1 MTERI
6 SASVAGKHLACPASA
21 NLDLAIPNW
30 VPPVV
35 DDMAGAKGLGTRKH
49 EMLEPIVALNAR
61 EIGHFAKVLTYMA
74 DLRGTRRFKVLIE
87 QEFTATWLTSQ
98 PTTKPDVVLF
108 VQDEIHI
115 IDYKWG
121 KIPVDV
127 VNNKQA
133 MYYAVCAAPLAPKAK
148 GVTLHILQPP
158 IDSYESWFVD
168 TNTLAQFMADMQE
181 AERKILKG
189 DTTFGPSDDCK
200 FCPANP
206 HGRGDKG
213 HPYCPAMMDMLYP
226 ERFDEDAILSL

>member
-1 MTERI
+1 MTERM
-6 SASVAGKHLACPASA
+6 SASVAGKHLACAASA

-35 DDMAGAKGLGTRKH
+35 DDMAGAKGDGSRKH
-49 EMLEPIVALNAR
+49 EMLEPIVALSAR
-61 EIGHFAKVLTYMA
+61 EIRHFAKLLTYIA
-74 DLRGTRRFKVLIE
+74 DLRGNRRFKVLIE

-98 PTTKPDVVLF
+98 PKTKPDLVLF
-108 VQDEIHI
+108 VQDEIHV

-121 KIPVDV
+121 KIPVEV
-127 VNNKQA
+127 VNNEQA
-133 MYYAVCAAPLAPKAK
+133 MYYALCAAPLAPKAK

-168 TNTLAQFMADMQE
+168 TNTLAQFMADMQAAE
-181 AERKILKG
+181 AKILAG
-189 DTTFGPSDDCK
+189 DTTFGPSDHCK

-213 HPYCPAMMDMLYP
+213 RPYCPAMMDLLYP
-226 ERFDEDAILSL
+226 DRFDEDAILAL

>member
-1 MTERI
+1 MTERM
-6 SASVAGKHLACPASA
+6 SASVAGKHLACAASA

-35 DDMAGAKGLGTRKH
+35 DDMAGAKGDGSRKH
-49 EMLEPIVALNAR
+49 EMLEPIVALSAR
-61 EIGHFAKVLTYMA
+61 EIGHFAKLLAYIA
-74 DLRGTRRFKVLIE
+74 DLRGNRRFKVLIE

-98 PTTKPDVVLF
+98 PKTKPDLVLF
-108 VQDEIHI
+108 VQDEIHV

-121 KIPVDV
+121 KIPVEV
-127 VNNKQA
+127 VNNEQA
-133 MYYAVCAAPLAPKAK
+133 MYYALCAAPLAPKAK

-168 TNTLAQFMADMQE
+168 TNTLAQFMADMQAAE
-181 AERKILKG
+181 AKILAG
-189 DTTFGPSDDCK
+189 DTTFGPSDHCK

-213 HPYCPAMMDMLYP
+213 RPYCPAMMDLLYP
-226 ERFDEDAILSL
+226 DRFDEDAILAL